1 MFSFCKD
8 KSELKLTR
16 ELQHEMGQHSSKKE
30 KHNVRIKHNKPNVF
44 VFVVKVKQERSTQM
58 HETPADKSLKE
69 RQIPEIPK

>member
-1 MFSFCKD
+1 MKWDSTAAKR
-8 KSELKLTR
+8 K
-16 ELQHEMGQHSSKKE
+16 

-58 HETPADKSLKE
+58 HETSADKSLKD

>member
-1 MFSFCKD
+1 
-8 KSELKLTR
+8 
-16 ELQHEMGQHSSKKE
+16 MGQHSSKKE
-30 KHNVRIKHNKPNVF
+30 KHNVGIKHNKPNVF